1 MRIQQSQVSMQA
13 VSQHVRRE
21 AITESLKIQVRTIGH
36 GDVMRLSPEGQQ
48 ALEDQI
54 EAARIEEEEDPL
66 DQLLNQE
73 DYQKLKLLERL
84 LTWLTGKDF
93 KFSVMALR
101 DLRQQEEETVGKVE
115 ENLLRLARRLKEGA
129 TDDDDKSPA
138 VRQAP
143 RIIGS
148 RPIRAF
154 SVHYERTHTV
164 EESESLSFQSKGQVT
179 TEDGRAIDFE
189 VNLHM
194 ARERSMTE
202 SMSYRL
208 SDLVDPLIFHFDGP
222 VSELSDKKIQ
232 LDLTLDGQPESFH
245 VPLKGSGFLV
255 MDRNGNGKVDDGT
268 ELFGPTTGKGFEEL
282 AELDDDGNGWIDEND
297 ASFTSLKVW
306 TFDEEGN
313 GTLTGL
319 LDKDVGAI
327 FVGAVHTN
335 FTMEDDQ
342 RRVAGVMKGAGTYLK
357 ESGGA
362 GIIHEVDLKV

>member
-1 MRIQQSQVSMQA
+1 M
-13 VSQHVRRE
+13 
-21 AITESLKIQVRTIGH
+21 
-36 GDVMRLSPEGQQ
+36 
-48 ALEDQI
+48 
-54 EAARIEEEEDPL
+54 
-66 DQLLNQE
+66 
-73 DYQKLKLLERL
+73 
-84 LTWLTGKDF
+84 
-93 KFSVMALR
+93 
-101 DLRQQEEETVGKVE
+101 
-115 ENLLRLARRLKEGA
+115 
-129 TDDDDKSPA
+129 
-138 VRQAP
+138 
-143 RIIGS
+143 
-148 RPIRAF
+148 
-154 SVHYERTHTV
+154 